1 MLTQYSTVLIFF
13 ALAVGFILI
22 SLLLGALLRPKNLY
36 PIKLSAYECGEV
48 PVGNAWVNFN
58 IRYYN
63 LALIFLLFDVEVVF
77 IFPVAVVYREWIAA
91 NFGLIAMIELLV
103 FVSILIFALLYA
115 WGKGDIDW
123 IKAVDSQETENLQT
137 IEEIPSERKPA

>member
-36 PIKLSAYECGEV
+36 PIKLSSYECGEV

-123 IKAVDSQETENLQT
+123 IKGVDSQETENLQT
-137 IEEIPSERKPA
+137 IENNPNERKPA